1 MTAPLES
8 DMALL
13 AMVRG
18 KCLVSEITCYW
29 CGSKGYYKSDCPSL
43 RCMQP
48 QCERQGRR
56 MECSEFEEVHGHH
69 DA

>member
-43 RCMQP
+43 
-48 QCERQGRR
+48 
-56 MECSEFEEVHGHH
+56 EVHAAAMAKDKVEDGV
-69 DA
+69 